1 MTSRKQA
8 ILDRL
13 AESRTYLD
21 QVLDQVGDRWEQQVY
36 SDGLGWTVRQLV
48 AHLADAERGHYL
60 QVTNIAEGKDLIP
73 EDFDVERYNK
83 RVTEK
88 TADVTP
94 TQAREQLATYRQ
106 QLNDWLAQLDE
117 AKLDQKGRHASLQI
131 MTVEQILG
139 ILSAH
144 EHTHAADIAKALNIT
159 L

>member
-60 QVTNIAEGKDLIP
+60 QVTNIAEGK
-73 EDFDVERYNK
+73 
-83 RVTEK
+83 
-88 TADVTP
+88 
-94 TQAREQLATYRQ
+94 
-106 QLNDWLAQLDE
+106 
-117 AKLDQKGRHASLQI
+117 
-131 MTVEQILG
+131 
-139 ILSAH
+139 
-144 EHTHAADIAKALNIT
+144 
-159 L
+159 